1 MLFYIIGFLVI
12 AGFGLVI
19 LKIRNKILLNIE
31 QAEKSGLVR
40 NVNIDESDT
49 NYSNYCTDDTDG
61 IYGIHIDAQGRYNPI
76 PDSPFYNPLRN
87 D

>member
-19 LKIRNKILLNIE
+19 LKIRNRVLLNIE

-40 NVNIDESDT
+40 NVNDNNDLYSSMDSVNKSNLFSSDSHSCVSLDLRDRINYT
-49 NYSNYCTDDTDG
+49 N
-61 IYGIHIDAQGRYNPI
+61 IHHNH
-76 PDSPFYNPLRN
+76 
-87 D
+87 

>member
-1 MLFYIIGFLVI
+1 MIFYIIGFLIV

-40 NVNIDESDT
+40 NVNINGSVTKDSNFSN
-49 NYSNYCTDDTDG
+49 NYDDG
-61 IYGIHIDAQGRYNPI
+61 IYIDAQGRYNPI
-76 PDSPFYNPLRN
+76 PNSPLYNPLHN

>member
-19 LKIRNKILLNIE
+19 LKIRNRILLNIE

-40 NVNIDESDT
+40 NANIDDDLFKYSSMDLKYKT
-49 NYSNYCTDDTDG
+49 NICNMY
-61 IYGIHIDAQGRYNPI
+61 HR
-76 PDSPFYNPLRN
+76 RHR
-87 D
+87 

>member
-19 LKIRNKILLNIE
+19 LKIRNRILLNIE
-31 QAEKSGLVR
+31 HAEKSGLVR
-40 NVNIDESDT
+40 NVNINGSVTEDSNFSN
-49 NYSNYCTDDTDG
+49 NYKHDNG
-61 IYGIHIDAQGRYNPI
+61 IYIDAEGRYNPI
-76 PDSPFYNPLRN
+76 PNSPLYNPLHN

>member
-1 MLFYIIGFLVI
+1 MIFYIIGFLIV

-19 LKIRNKILLNIE
+19 LKIRNRILLNIE

-40 NVNIDESDT
+40 NANINDNESVIKESIFSD
-49 NYSNYCTDDTDG
+49 NYDDG
-61 IYGIHIDAQGRYNPI
+61 IYIDAQGRYNPI
-76 PDSPFYNPLRN
+76 PNSPLYNPLHN